1 MPRAAGSI
9 DPRQPVSQVE
19 EAPPFASRGGQDI
32 AVGASY
38 PRRQL
43 FADNESN
50 CAALAEF

>member
-1 MPRAAGSI
+1 LVHPEVCLKDHTVQQTNIWLKALG
-9 DPRQPVSQVE
+9 
-19 EAPPFASRGGQDI
+19 I